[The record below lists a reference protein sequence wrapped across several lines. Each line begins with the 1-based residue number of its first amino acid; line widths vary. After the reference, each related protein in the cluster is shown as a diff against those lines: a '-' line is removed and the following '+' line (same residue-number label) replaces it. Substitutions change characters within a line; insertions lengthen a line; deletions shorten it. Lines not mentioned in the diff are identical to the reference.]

1 MSLQVSNL
9 VKHFGGV
16 QAVKGVSFTVQP
28 GECVALIGPNG
39 AGKSTTFACIAGQHA
54 LTSGQVAWGGQRV
67 DLLTPQQRL
76 QQGIARTFQVAKTFE
91 ALTVL
96 QNVQLL
102 TQAPRG
108 IAAYN
113 VLENADSTSAMAL
126 LVRVGLQ
133 DLAQADAK
141 DLPYGAKKR
150 LELAMALAGLESP
163 SAKAGTTSTTSTA
176 RSANSAKAAA
186 SMLLR
191 ALQTADAR
199 PQLLLLDEPAAG
211 LAQTE
216 RAALMLLVKDLT
228 QSHSDQPGMAV
239 LYTEHNMDAVFGVAD
254 RVLVLIDGLIAAQG
268 TPDEIANN
276 PVVRARYLGQSFS
289 APNSAY
295 SIAGETSVASAQ
307 EVPNA

>member
-1 MSLQVSNL
+1 MSLQVTNL

-102 TQAPRG
+102 THAPRG
-108 IAAYN
+108 LAAYN

-133 DLAQADAK
+133 DQAQVDAK

-150 LELAMALAGLESP
+150 LELAMALVGLEIP
-163 SAKAGTTSTTSTA
+163 SAETSTA
-176 RSANSAKAAA
+176 LSAQAATTDPYSQA
-186 SMLLR
+186 PE
-191 ALQTADAR
+191 AADVR

-211 LAQTE
+211 LARAE
-216 RAALMLLVKDLT
+216 RAALMQLVKDLT
-228 QSHSDQPGMAV
+228 QPHGNRPHMAV

-268 TPDEIANN
+268 APDEIANN
-276 PVVRARYLGQSFS
+276 PLVRARYLGQSFS
-289 APNSAY
+289 APNPAR
-295 SIAGETSVASAQ
+295 SIAADLGVASAQ